1 MTRHCMNCGSALDE
15 GTRFCTNCGT
25 PVDAVADVATPAPQQ
40 DQKVADAQD
49 RRKRTIII
57 AVIALAAIIVVIIL
71 AFAFGRGTDTS
82 VEPSIAVEQ
91 RQEGASESSSD
102 ASLEA
107 RTVVTDHFTFVMP
120 ESWEG
125 KVTWSMNH
133 QAYSSPRGPGYPDQE
148 LFWYDF
154 YPVGGDSQSG
164 EVMNILVTND
174 ATGELGQTIVLGEFK
189 TDDGLDG
196 YINYSSSY
204 LVDGFG
210 DEVSKATMADL
221 QSGGQVR
228 YSASD
233 SAQKREADAKVIEDW
248 MKANVVPYVSPVD
261 SASSSSSPS
270 AADAGFKGITSAR
283 ASSTL
288 PTDGINTRDY
298 SAASAIDGSVS
309 TCWCEN
315 VAGPGINEYLAFSG
329 DGEQTFSGFKIL
341 NGHQDS
347 IDLYRKNAR
356 ATSLRVIVD
365 GEVKE
370 TAQIPDNGL
379 GWQAITFAQ
388 PYMGHEIALQID
400 TAVSGSSYD
409 DCCITEVEFF

>member
-1 MTRHCMNCGSALDE
+1 MTRHCTSCGSVLDE
-15 GTRFCTNCGT
+15 DTRFCTNCGT
-25 PVDAVADVATPAPQQ
+25 PVDAAEDAATPASQQ
-40 DQKVADAQD
+40 GQKTTDAQD
-49 RRKRTIII
+49 KRKRVVII
-57 AVIALAAIIVVIIL
+57 AVVALVIVVVIIL
-71 AFAFGRGTDTS
+71 AFALGQGTDTATES
-82 VEPSIAVEQ
+82 STAVEQ
-91 RQEGASESSSD
+91 TQEEASESSSD
-102 ASLEA
+102 ASLEG
-107 RTVVTDHFTFVMP
+107 RTVATDHFTFVMP

-133 QAYSSPRGPGYPDQE
+133 QVYSSPRGPGYPDQE

-154 YPVGGDSQSG
+154 YPVGGDSRSG

-174 ATGELGQTIVLGEFK
+174 ATGELGQTTVLGEFK

-233 SAQKREADAKVIEDW
+233 SPQKREADAKVIEDW

-261 SASSSSSPS
+261 SAGSSSAPS
-270 AADAGFKGITSAR
+270 ATDAGFKGITSAR

-298 SAASAIDGSVS
+298 SAASAIDGNER

-329 DGEQTFSGFKIL
+329 DSEQTFSGFKIL

-370 TAQIPDNGL
+370 TVQIPDNGL

-388 PYMGHEIALQID
+388 PYKGHEIALQID

-409 DCCITEVEFF
+409 DCCITEIEFF